1 MSSSSNKFEL
11 KTLTRLKSAFGQFE
25 AHFQTNFNQKHK
37 IRAYFPSKLNKKVQ
51 IAFNR
56 PSADLGLIS

>member
-1 MSSSSNKFEL
+1 MKRLESEADKRYEGSNEQVIDSSKL
-11 KTLTRLKSAFGQFE
+11 LL
-25 AHFQTNFNQKHK
+25 QTNFNQKHK